1 MPAGVTDRVKDA
13 LSEQIEALRPL
24 YDGPRPPDS
33 LKASIWLLPDGR
45 IRRIEV
51 NPGFTIEGAKR

>member
-1 MPAGVTDRVKDA
+1 MSGVTDAVKRA
-13 LSEQIEALRPL
+13 LCEQVEALRPL

-33 LKASIWLLPDGR
+33 LRTVVYLLPDGR

-51 NPGFTIEGAKR
+51 TPGFTVEVAKR